1 MKGSEKLK
9 EDIINKVRELVK
21 PILEDKGLKLVD
33 IEFITEGK
41 ATLKVFIYNP
51 EGTSIDDC
59 EYVSLRLGALLDI
72 EDLIPY
78 SYNLEISS
86 PGLDRKLKNK
96 EEYEIFKGRDI
107 KIVVKEPIDKKHVL
121 RGELKGLEEDSILI
135 KEKPEGKNKG
145 ERELKIPLENVAT
158 AKLDF

>member
-1 MKGSEKLK
+1 MKE
-9 EDIINKVRELVK
+9 EIIKRVRGLVE
-21 PILEDKGLKLVD
+21 PILKDRGLKLVD

-41 ATLKVFIYNP
+41 PTLRVFIYNT

-59 EYVSLRLGALLDI
+59 EFVSLRLGAMLDI

-107 KIVVKEPIDKKHVL
+107 KIVVKEPIDKKYVL
-121 RGELKGLEEDSILI
+121 KGELKGLEGDNVLI
-135 KEKPEGKNKG
+135 KEKPEGKNK
-145 ERELKIPLENVAT
+145 EEKELKIPLENVSI